1 VSRPG
6 SAEGRVAL
14 NRDKILKA
22 VERYLRQ
29 GKVEGA
35 IEQLL
40 KLVRES
46 PRDMNTINRV
56 GDLYARLGRTD
67 EAVAQYRRIADFYNK
82 EGFLLK
88 AIAIY
93 KKVSKLDP
101 SNPEPYQSLAR
112 LYSQQGL
119 TMEARAQF
127 QIVADHHLRAGDNDA
142 ALVVYQ
148 ELVQLD
154 PGDLKVNLAIAEIL
168 ERLDR
173 AEEAVES
180 YRAVGRSLDR
190 QGRCKESRKVY
201 EAALRLAPRDN
212 SLVRCLVFAL
222 RRESA
227 TGEALQF
234 LVGLLE
240 GRPEDLELIGLV
252 GDAHLDDGN
261 IDQAREL
268 YGRRE
273 HRSGQGAL

>member
-1 VSRPG
+1 M
-6 SAEGRVAL
+6 AL

-22 VERYLRQ
+22 VDKYLRQ

-67 EAVAQYRRIADFYNK
+67 EAIAQYRKIADFYNK

-119 TMEARAQF
+119 TMEARA
-127 QIVADHHLRAGDNDA
+127 
-142 ALVVYQ
+142 
-148 ELVQLD
+148 
-154 PGDLKVNLAIAEIL
+154 
-168 ERLDR
+168 
-173 AEEAVES
+173 
-180 YRAVGRSLDR
+180 
-190 QGRCKESRKVY
+190 
-201 EAALRLAPRDN
+201 
-212 SLVRCLVFAL
+212 
-222 RRESA
+222 
-227 TGEALQF
+227 
-234 LVGLLE
+234 
-240 GRPEDLELIGLV
+240 
-252 GDAHLDDGN
+252 
-261 IDQAREL
+261 
-268 YGRRE
+268 
-273 HRSGQGAL
+273 